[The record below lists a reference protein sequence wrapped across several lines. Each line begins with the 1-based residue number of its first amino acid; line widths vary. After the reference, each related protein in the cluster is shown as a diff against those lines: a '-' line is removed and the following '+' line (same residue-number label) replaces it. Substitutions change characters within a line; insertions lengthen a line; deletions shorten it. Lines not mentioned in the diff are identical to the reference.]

1 MYVWK
6 QEEREKRKEKNYY
19 AFFCLVYKGKKKRR
33 RKIYSFL
40 LLYPHK
46 FVSNVFKML
55 DKKVNSL
62 TRKRELENGI
72 AYVFFQELQI
82 SI

>member
-1 MYVWK
+1 MFGNK
-6 QEEREKRKEKNYY
+6 KSERKEKRRITMLS
-19 AFFCLVYKGKKKRR
+19 FVWFTKEKKKRR

-72 AYVFFQELQI
+72 AYVLFQELQI
-82 SI
+82 ST